1 MALSPIV
8 KQLAFRSAI
17 VLLIKIIGALV
28 RIPLFRWL
36 GAEGV
41 GLYQIIYSFY
51 GLILTIVTGGIPT
64 ALTLITAKDERQGLR
79 MLQAS
84 IILLALLGG
93 AFGLL
98 MHSLADNIAAL
109 LGDSRLQWAVRFIAL
124 ALFIVPILSL
134 IRGFLQGIEYYS
146 VIALSELVEQVF
158 RVSTMLIFVTLWIRH
173 SVGLAVGGAALGAV
187 IGASIALFFLLIVLM
202 NYIRKVEPT
211 KNPIQMSFSFFLRTS
226 IAITA
231 SRFIMP
237 LADFLDAIIIPHR
250 LQHAGLTSEAATAI
264 FGIFSG
270 MAASVV
276 YMPTLVSSAVSH
288 IFAAKIT
295 SDWKNGHW
303 DRYYRRSKI
312 IIQRG
317 WLWGLG
323 CSIYFFLYHA
333 ELSQLLFGNLS
344 ASKAILY
351 MCAAPLV
358 SGMRELSTMLL
369 WAKDS
374 NKAPMVGLLLGIVI
388 SSALGYILVGL
399 PHFSLE
405 GTAIE
410 LLSLE
415 LISFLWNFYVLQ
427 QFHLRLFSFL
437 RLLFETLGL
446 LIYAF
451 ICYFAGGIMVSILQ
465 LTTDQSI
472 LFEMGFPF
480 VGIFGYVLIRH
491 LFVSFSVRK
500 K

>member
-1 MALSPIV
+1 MALTPIV

-84 IILLALLGG
+84 IILLALFGG
-93 AFGLL
+93 VFGLL
-98 MHSLADNIAAL
+98 MHSLAYNIAAL
-109 LGDSRLQWAVRFIAL
+109 LGDSRLEWAVRFIAP
-124 ALFIVPILSL
+124 ALFIVPIVSL
-134 IRGFLQGIEYYS
+134 VRGFLQGIEYYS

-158 RVSTMLIFVTLWIRH
+158 RVSTMLIFVTIWIRH
-173 SVGLAVGGAALGAV
+173 SVGLAVGGAVLGAV
-187 IGASIALFFLLIVLM
+187 IGASIALFFLLIILM
-202 NYIRKVEPT
+202 NYVRKVDPT
-211 KNPIQMSFSFFLRTS
+211 KNPIQMSFNFFLRTS

-237 LADFLDAIIIPHR
+237 LSDFLDAIIIPHR
-250 LQHAGLTSEAATAI
+250 LQHAGLTSDAATAI

-295 SDWKNGHW
+295 SDWQNGHW

-312 IIQRG
+312 IMQRG

-323 CSIYFFLYHA
+323 CSIFFFLYHA

-369 WAKDS
+369 WARDS
-374 NKAPMVGLLLGIVI
+374 NKAPMMGLLLGIVV
-388 SSALGYILVGL
+388 SSGLGYILVGL

-415 LISFLWNFYVLQ
+415 LISFIWNFYVLQ
-427 QFHLRLFSFL
+427 QFPLRLYSFL
-437 RLLFETLGL
+437 RLLIETMGL
-446 LIYAF
+446 LIYVF
-451 ICYFAGGIMVSILQ
+451 ICYFVGGIMVSILQ
-465 LTTDQSI
+465 LTKNQST
-472 LFEMGFPF
+472 LFEMGFSF
-480 VGIFGYVLIRH
+480 VGIFGYVIIRH